1 VPAGRTALVVLVP
14 EADVAI
20 GDHRLR
26 HDANAARGVPA
37 HVTVLFPFRS
47 PVDAP
52 TSEQVAGICRDMA
65 PFEARFES
73 VGRFPGEVVWL
84 APEPAETFG
93 ALLAVTADR
102 FPDCPPYEGTI
113 PHPIPHLTVGEF
125 MSIADADDLSA
136 ALAPA
141 LPITTFVSELTLLAE
156 DDAGRWATGHR
167 WPLG

>member
-1 VPAGRTALVVLVP
+1 VVLVP

-20 GDHRLR
+20 GDQRLR
-26 HDANAARGVPA
+26 HDATAARGVPA

-52 TSEQVAGICRDMA
+52 TSEHVAGICQGVA

-93 ALLAVTADR
+93 ALLAATSVR
-102 FPDCPPYEGTI
+102 FPDCPPYGGTI

-125 MSIADADDLSA
+125 MSMNDADELSV

-141 LPITTFVSELTLLAE
+141 LPIRTFVTELTLLVE
-156 DDAGRWATGHR
+156 DDAGQWSIGHR

>member
-1 VPAGRTALVVLVP
+1 VVLVP

-20 GDHRLR
+20 GEHRLC

-47 PVDAP
+47 PVDPP
-52 TSEQVAGICRDMA
+52 TAAQVARLCRGMA

-73 VGRFPGEVVWL
+73 VGRFSGEIVWL

-125 MSIADADDLSA
+125 MSVADADDLSV

-141 LPITTFVSELTLLAE
+141 LPITTFVSELALLLE
-156 DDAGRWATGHR
+156 DGAGRWSIGHR
-167 WPLG
+167 WALG